1 MYWLQNPCIIYCF
14 ELWSEAQV
22 YISISKRRCQN
33 FQAWMGFEPKFQQYP
48 VQFSAVWAIRPNR
61 SWSCEFVI
69 TFEDGNWCTR
79 TLYLKVI
86 CIRTVLLSLFTSQQF
101 ETEQA
106 PERGSRSCHHWWW
119 SPGNKYRL
127 PSCQTRSKRCCA
139 LGKVWTYSWVYMA
152 CGKWKEIQIIIIN
165 FSLPEISKPWQER
178 L

>member
-1 MYWLQNPCIIYCF
+1 MSKFSGMNGIWTQ
-14 ELWSEAQV
+14 
-22 YISISKRRCQN
+22 ISAI
-33 FQAWMGFEPKFQQYP
+33 P
-48 VQFSAVWAIRPNR
+48 SAVLDRLSYQAKSEMVMWVRHNL
-61 SWSCEFVI
+61 S
-69 TFEDGNWCTR
+69 FEDGNWCTR
-79 TLYLKVI
+79 TLYLKVV